1 MTTKL
6 IIDLSRG
13 LIEVEG
19 SEAFVEKIYQDFRAQ
34 ISANDAPIAKQLP
47 DQQKP
52 IIAPSE
58 PKTPPLKLKSPTAKI
73 KKTTS
78 SASGSFLKELD
89 LSGPNGKTS
98 LREYSSRFSFKT
110 NMERNLIFSYYLQ
123 NELELEEI
131 GINHIF
137 SCYRNIP
144 GTKIPGNLKQSLY
157 DTSSKGWIAIT
168 SVDNGIT
175 VSTAGINHLEHDIP
189 KSNDK
194 E

>member
-34 ISANDAPIAKQLP
+34 ISVNNTPTPKQLP
-47 DQQKP
+47 DQHKSTIAPTKSTPSPQKP
-52 IIAPSE
+52 KSLAAK
-58 PKTPPLKLKSPTAKI
+58 PKKV
-73 KKTTS
+73 TS

-89 LSGPNGKTS
+89 LSGSGGKAS
-98 LREYSSRFSFKT
+98 LREYTSRFVFKS
-110 NMERNLIFSYYLQ
+110 NMERNLIFTYYLQ
-123 NELELEEI
+123 HELELDEI

-168 SVDNGIT
+168 SIDNGIT

>member
-34 ISANDAPIAKQLP
+34 ISANNAPIAKQLP
-47 DQQKP
+47 DQHKP
-52 IIAPSE
+52 IIAPSK
-58 PKTPPLKLKSPTAKI
+58 PSPSPTKSKSPPTKP
-73 KKTTS
+73 KKTAS
-78 SASGSFLKELD
+78 SASGSFLKDLD
-89 LSGPNGKTS
+89 LSGSGGKTS
-98 LREYSSRFSFKT
+98 LREYSSRFAFKS
-110 NMERNLIFSYYLQ
+110 NMERNLIFTYYLQ
-123 NELELEEI
+123 NELELDDI

-137 SCYRNIP
+137 SCYRNMP

-168 SVDNGIT
+168 SIDSGIT
-175 VSTAGINHLEHDIP
+175 VSTAGINYLEHDIP